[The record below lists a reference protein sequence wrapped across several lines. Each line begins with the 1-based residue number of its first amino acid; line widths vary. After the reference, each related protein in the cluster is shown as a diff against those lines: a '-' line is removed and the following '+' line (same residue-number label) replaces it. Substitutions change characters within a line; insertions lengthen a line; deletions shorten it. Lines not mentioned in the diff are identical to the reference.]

1 MMARSTLPQINRRD
15 KKAVWYSRIRMT
27 SKASSAENQGCFG
40 LAMNKIDR
48 LLCFAL
54 DRDVAFVV
62 FTKVPQTVEISFRHF
77 NTL

>member
-1 MMARSTLPQINRRD
+1 MMARLTLPQINRRD

-48 LLCFAL
+48 RCSS
-54 DRDVAFVV
+54 V
-62 FTKVPQTVEISFRHF
+62 SH
-77 NTL
+77 